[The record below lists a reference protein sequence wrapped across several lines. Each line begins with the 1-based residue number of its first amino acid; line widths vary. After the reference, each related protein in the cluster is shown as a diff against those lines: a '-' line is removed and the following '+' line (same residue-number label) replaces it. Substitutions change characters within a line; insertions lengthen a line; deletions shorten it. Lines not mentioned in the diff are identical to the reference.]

1 VTHHAGDIAVV
12 TSEQARKYLE
22 IELDKIMPNP
32 ESVVGEI
39 TLEQM
44 FKDVT
49 YEMLKDDEFQRKVR
63 EAYPLL
69 DWPEGPM
76 TEYEAAPGKGRLPKL

>member
-1 VTHHAGDIAVV
+1 
-12 TSEQARKYLE
+12 
-22 IELDKIMPNP
+22 M
-32 ESVVGEI
+32 
-39 TLEQM
+39 EQM

-69 DWPEGPM
+69 DWPEGPI
-76 TEYEAAPGKGRLPKL
+76 TKYEAAPGKGRLPEL